1 MTPGARRR
9 PIATM
14 RAMPG
19 RQIIA
24 LVTATDAELRPIRR
38 RLRLGRV
45 RRLRFAGDVA
55 GKRIIAAV
63 TGPGHRRATAMV
75 ERLLTQH
82 GITRLVHFGYA
93 GGLNPELHAGQLLR
107 IGQLVAPEQRPI
119 ELVAVRP
126 HTLLTVDQPIYSTEH
141 KASAWASRNADAV
154 DMESHA
160 VAAVCEQS
168 GVHYTA
174 VRAISDPADTAL
186 PPGAMAMLHDDGRS
200 DPLGVAMYL
209 ALNPLRVGALLR
221 LARDAGLAGRTLAD
235 EVERIVGAF
244 EA

>member
-1 MTPGARRR
+1 MR
-9 PIATM
+9 PM
-14 RAMPG
+14 KG
-19 RQIIA
+19 RQVIA
-24 LVTATDAELRPIRR
+24 LVTATDAELRPIRH
-38 RLRLGRV
+38 RLKLGRV

-63 TGPGHRRATAMV
+63 TGPGRLRATAMV

-107 IGQLVAPEQRPI
+107 IGQLVSPEQRPI
-119 ELVAVRP
+119 ELVGLRP
-126 HTLLTVDQPIYSTEH
+126 HTLLTVDHPIYTVEH
-141 KASAWASRNADAV
+141 KASAWASYDADAV

-160 VAAVCEQS
+160 VAEVCDQS

-186 PPGAMAMLHDDGRS
+186 PPGAMAMLHDDGRT
-200 DPLGVAMYL
+200 DPVGVAMYL
-209 ALNPLRVGALLR
+209 ALNPLRIGALLR
-221 LARDAGLAGRTLAD
+221 LSQDTGLAGRTLAN
-235 EVERIVGAF
+235 EVERIVGTF